1 MKILSGWK
9 EIASHL
15 RQNVRTVQR
24 WELLGLPVHRPKA
37 GPQSQVIAFEEE
49 LDVWAEAAPTGVFK
63 TITELRA
70 KVARLEEELR
80 SLKHQVKRGGVY
92 QQSSRK
98 AHERGEAA
106 RASSSAHSRDFLRMR
121 QTASDASDK
130 FIASKKRRQNRATL

>member
-9 EIASHL
+9 QIASHL

-24 WELLGLPVHRPKA
+24 WELVGLPVHRPKA
-37 GPQSQVIAFEEE
+37 GPHSQVIAFEEE

-63 TITELRA
+63 TITDLKA

-80 SLKHQVKRGGVY
+80 NLKHQLKRGGGH

-106 RASSSAHSRDFLRMR
+106 RASSYRHSRELLRMR
-121 QTASDASDK
+121 QAGSDAAEKLS
-130 FIASKKRRQNRATL
+130 ASKKRQQGRATV

>member
-9 EIASHL
+9 KIASHL

-24 WELLGLPVHRPKA
+24 WELIGLPVHRPKA
-37 GPQSQVIAFEEE
+37 GPQSQVIAFDEE

-63 TITELRA
+63 TITDLKA

-80 SLKHQVKRGGVY
+80 NLKHAIKGAGY
-92 QQSSRK
+92 HQSSRK

-106 RASSSAHSRDFLRMR
+106 RASSSRHSRELLRMR
-121 QTASDASDK
+121 QAGSDAAEKVS
-130 FIASKKRRQNRATL
+130 ASKKRQQGRATV